1 MSGVHGPEFHGSTTV
16 GERGQIVL
24 PAKLRKELGI
34 APGDKL
40 IVMSGGMPG
49 APARIMLMKADDLN
63 RMLVVMEEHQQ
74 AIRDIIVSNGNGAPA
89 KRSVKTRKNR
99 K

>member
-1 MSGVHGPEFHGSTTV
+1 MSSVHGPEFHGSTTV

-74 AIRDIIVSNGNGAPA
+74 AIRDMIVSNNGRRSA
-89 KRSVKTRKNR
+89 KPRPKRK
-99 K
+99 